1 MMDDCHVWHMESK
14 LFSQLAPN
22 KDFNKVDLGEGSKL
36 GEGCSQ
42 LLFFLATLQ
51 TWKVIIWK
59 LFCGELLQSKPV
71 NIGNVWITWIEI

>member
-14 LFSQLAPN
+14 LFSQLVPN

-42 LLFFLATLQ
+42 LLSFLATLQ
-51 TWKVIIWK
+51 A
-59 LFCGELLQSKPV
+59 
-71 NIGNVWITWIEI
+71 